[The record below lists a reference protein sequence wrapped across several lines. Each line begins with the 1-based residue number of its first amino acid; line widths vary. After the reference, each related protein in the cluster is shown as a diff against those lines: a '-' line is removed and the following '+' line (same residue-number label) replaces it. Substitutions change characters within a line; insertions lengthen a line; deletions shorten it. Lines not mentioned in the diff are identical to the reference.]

1 LAFIHNIIKSPKF
14 LAIILLFVF
23 ASCEDAFRKSKDEEG
38 IIEFDTKGVDV
49 NHPLYGFAPNSA
61 TFKFKKK
68 KFAIEMSVMGL
79 FNMTILGD
87 NQAKTMSQSVKF
99 MNVKQACIETEKDL
113 IEENKNYPI
122 KIEETTET
130 KDILGLKCY
139 KINVTMLDTPFTKF
153 EAWYTKDLGME
164 DCNILTPYAP
174 VKGMLLDYRLKKMG
188 MELHFA
194 AKSYSHVEVPDQAF
208 EIPAT
213 MKIISK
219 EEMAKFIQ
227 DLQ

>member
-1 LAFIHNIIKSPKF
+1 MTAKHYIIKTTKVF
-14 LAIILLFVF
+14 AILAILFF

-87 NQAKTMSQSVKF
+87 NTSKTMSQSVKF
-99 MNVKQACIETEKDL
+99 MNVKQACIENEKEL
-113 IEENKNYPI
+113 LKENLDYKI
-122 KIEETTET
+122 KIEETSET
-130 KDILGLKCY
+130 KDILGMKCY
-139 KINVTMLDTPFTKF
+139 KINVTMLDAPFSKF

-164 DCNILTPYAP
+164 DCNILTPYAQ

-194 AKSYSHVEVPDQAF
+194 AKSYSHVEVPDQTF
-208 EIPAT
+208 EIPAS

-219 EEMAKFIQ
+219 EEMAKFIN

>member
-1 LAFIHNIIKSPKF
+1 MTLRRYIFKSAFV
-14 LAIILLFVF
+14 LAILAALVFV
-23 ASCEDAFRKSKDEEG
+23 SCEDAFRKSKDEEG
-38 IIEFDTKGVDV
+38 IIEFDTKGVDP
-49 NHPLYGFAPNSA
+49 NHPLYGFAPSSA

-79 FNMTILGD
+79 FKMTILGD
-87 NQAKTMSQSVKF
+87 NTRKTMSQSVKF
-99 MNVKQACIETEKDL
+99 MNVKQACIENEKDL
-113 IEENKNYPI
+113 MQDNLDYRI
-122 KIEETTET
+122 KIEETNET

-139 KINVTMLDTPFTKF
+139 KINVTMIDTPFAKF

-164 DCNILTPYAP
+164 DCNVLTPYAP

-194 AKSYSHVEVPDQAF
+194 AKSYSHVEVPEQTF
-208 EIPAT
+208 EIPAS

-219 EEMAKFIQ
+219 EEMAQFIK

>member
-1 LAFIHNIIKSPKF
+1 MTSKQNIIKPIKVM
-14 LAIILLFVF
+14 ALLLLLVF
-23 ASCEDAFRKSKDEEG
+23 TSCEDAFRKSKDEEG
-38 IIEFDTKGVDV
+38 MIEFDTKGVDV

-87 NQAKTMSQSVKF
+87 NTAKTMAQSVKF
-99 MNVKQACIETEKDL
+99 MNVKQACIENEKDL
-113 IEENKNYPI
+113 MEENSKYKI
-122 KIEETTET
+122 KIEETSDT
-130 KDILGLKCY
+130 KEILGMKCH
-139 KINVTMLDTPFTKF
+139 KINVTMVDSPFTKF
-153 EAWYTKDLGME
+153 EAWYTKELGME
-164 DCNILTPYAP
+164 DCNILTPYAS

-188 MELHFA
+188 MELHFT
-194 AKSYSHVEVPDQAF
+194 AKSYSHVEIPDPTFEVPAS
-208 EIPAT
+208 

-219 EEMAKFIQ
+219 EEMAKFIN